1 MLSKELETDF
11 LNNLNANQHILNK
24 ICFIYGSCNE
34 GREDLRQ
41 EIVLQLWKSYESF
54 GGKAKF
60 STWMYRVALNTAL
73 TNIKR
78 RSLNFRSTSF
88 PEPFDIEEPES
99 DLSEEIRLLYLAISQ
114 LNKID
119 KAVILLWLE
128 EYSYEEIANIIGT
141 TVKNISVKLVRIKSK
156 LGEIILKLQGNENV

>member
-1 MLSKELETDF
+1 MVHPELERDF
-11 LNNLNANQHILNK
+11 LKNLNENQHILNK
-24 ICFIYGSCNE
+24 ICFIYGSCKE

-41 EIVLQLWKSYESF
+41 EIVLQLWKSYASF
-54 GGKAKF
+54 AEKAKF

-73 TNIKR
+73 TYIKR
-78 RSLNFRSTSF
+78 RPVNILSNSLPDS
-88 PEPFDIEEPES
+88 IEDLES
-99 DLSEEIRLLYLAISQ
+99 EKDFSEEIRLLYKAISH

-119 KAVILLWLE
+119 KAIIFLWLE

-156 LGEIILKLQGNENV
+156 LGEIILKLQ